1 MVRRIAAAG
10 TQASAALN
18 ITVPHKLLRRN
29 KYTAAHKRG
38 TQLPLAILVVF
49 WLSSLACSVKVA
61 ICCFT

>member
-1 MVRRIAAAG
+1 
-10 TQASAALN
+10 
-18 ITVPHKLLRRN
+18 LLRRN

-38 TQLPLAILVVF
+38 AQLPLAILVVF